1 MGSPEFLCQLGR
13 IVARS
18 AMRRV
23 DLEFVEEILTSHKV
37 TVDMIERLKTATEGR
52 PWTLEQIT
60 AMGLVLSVVQSR
72 REDYR
77 ARRDCAIVELAEE
90 LRPVS
95 PATCSAA
102 GDFTPLTPGTN
113 EPVRGAMR

>member
-1 MGSPEFLCQLGR
+1 MDSCR
-13 IVARS
+13 AI
-18 AMRRV
+18 RV
-23 DLEFVEEILTSHKV
+23 CRLDRELVEEILTSHRV
-37 TVDMIERLKTATEGR
+37 TVEMIECLKAATEGR

-60 AMGLVLSVVQSR
+60 AMDLSLSLIQSW

-90 LRPVS
+90 LRPTS

-102 GDFTPLTPGTN
+102 GDYTLLTPGTN
-113 EPVRGAMR
+113 EPVRGSMR